1 MRSAEGEPYD
11 LELGLIRPDGK
22 RIVVRTI
29 AEPVRENGR
38 VVRVRGYI
46 ADVTELRRAEAQVR
60 ESQLLLQSIL
70 EHAPVLIYLMD
81 LDGRFL
87 VVNGEAERTL
97 GIGVEQA
104 QLAPAAAAQL
114 RAHDLEVLR
123 SEEALTFEEIAELH
137 DGEHAFLSVKFP
149 VRSEDGRVYAIGGI
163 ATDITERKRAEAEQR
178 RLAAVVESSAD
189 AIVSADRA
197 GRFTSWNPGAERLYG
212 YSAEEIIGRPISV
225 LAPDDLQDEQAA
237 LVERMLRAES
247 IPVVE
252 TRRRRRDGSLV
263 DVSIGGSVVRDSS
276 GAVIGTCAIHR
287 DMTEPRRIREALR
300 RSEELFRGGF
310 EHSPIGMMMTSRE
323 GTFERVNDAFAR
335 MLGYED
341 RNELVGVHFTSI
353 THPDDRAA
361 GLEAVRVMFEQ
372 GVPCTTE
379 KRYLRR
385 DGSIVHVLLG
395 SIAIEGSEG
404 RPSVLF
410 TQVEDITE
418 RKRAEEELR
427 HERDF
432 IDATL
437 DVAGALILVLDRD
450 WRIVRFNRQ
459 SELLSGYGEA
469 EVLGRHYDFLIPEP
483 ERKAVQV
490 ELDPT
495 AAGCPTSQV
504 NHWITKDGRLRL
516 IRWSNA
522 ALVDDD
528 GRPTHFIG
536 IGIDITEQDQAE
548 QARERLATIVDA
560 SQDAIISLT
569 AEGVIDSW
577 NPGAERLYGYSAREA
592 IGKHVAML
600 RAQED
605 QPGRDEMLVHILRG
619 NSVDQFEVRDRCRDG
634 TIIDVSISGSPI
646 LEADGRIVGMARTAR
661 DITERKHLERQL
673 KFYADHDPLTGLFN
687 RRRFGE
693 ELSQQI
699 AQGARYGQTTGLLV
713 GDIDNFKY
721 VNDSLGHKAGDEF
734 IQRIARALEGR
745 LRDSDVLAR
754 LGGDE
759 FAILLPRTDR
769 DSAVLVAE
777 SLRQAVHDHQ
787 LAIDTHSLRATI
799 SFGVTVIDGV
809 QVAPDDALAI
819 ADLAMYEAKQ
829 HGRDRVATAQP
840 GTDRERAE
848 KILHWSERVHT
859 ALREQRFQLYAQ
871 PIVELATDETRRYEL
886 LLRLRED
893 DGIVLPA
900 KFIHI
905 AERQGLI
912 GEVDRWVVA
921 HAMKVIAG
929 HADPEATFAV
939 NLSGA
944 SMSDPSLLGFIEK
957 SIGEQ
962 QVDPARLIFEVT
974 ETAAIA
980 DIDAARAFVQR
991 LHDIGCAVALDD
1003 FGSGFGSFTYLKYL
1017 PIDYLKIDGD
1027 FIRQLPGSLEDRL
1040 LVKAIVDVA
1049 RGLGK
1054 RTIAEHA
1061 GSEETIE
1068 LLRAYGVDYA
1078 QGFHLGVP
1086 EPVAPPPTR
1095 R

>member
-1 MRSAEGEPYD
+1 MKELLDRSQELSKVGGWEWDVAAGRGAWTDEVYRIYGVDKSSYDPADPLAEALAPYDERSADLLEAAFQRALSEGEPYD
-11 LELGLIRPDGK
+11 LELEMVRPDGE

-29 AEPVRENGR
+29 AEPVLEDGR

-46 ADVTELRRAEAQVR
+46 AD
-60 ESQLLLQSIL
+60 
-70 EHAPVLIYLMD
+70 
-81 LDGRFL
+81 
-87 VVNGEAERTL
+87 N
-97 GIGVEQA
+97 
-104 QLAPAAAAQL
+104 
-114 RAHDLEVLR
+114 
-123 SEEALTFEEIAELH
+123 
-137 DGEHAFLSVKFP
+137 
-149 VRSEDGRVYAIGGI
+149 
-163 ATDITERKRAEAEQR
+163 TERKRAEADQR
-178 RLAAVVESSAD
+178 
-189 AIVSADRA
+189 
-197 GRFTSWNPGAERLYG
+197 G
-212 YSAEEIIGRPISV
+212 
-225 LAPDDLQDEQAA
+225 
-237 LVERMLRAES
+237 
-247 IPVVE
+247 
-252 TRRRRRDGSLV
+252 
-263 DVSIGGSVVRDSS
+263 
-276 GAVIGTCAIHR
+276 
-287 DMTEPRRIREALR
+287 IREALR

-323 GTFERVNDAFAR
+323 GTFERVNAAFAR
-335 MLGYED
+335 MLGYGD
-341 RNELVGVHFTSI
+341 PSELVGVHFTQV
-353 THPDDRAA
+353 THPDDRVP
-361 GLEAVRVMFEQ
+361 GLEAVRMMFEQ
-372 GVPCTTE
+372 GIPFTTE

-385 DGSIVHVLLG
+385 DGSIVHALLG
-395 SIAIEGSEG
+395 SIAIEGSG
-404 RPSVLF
+404 DGPSVLF

-437 DVAGALILVLDRD
+437 DVAAALILVLDRD
-450 WRIVRFNRQ
+450 WRIVRFNRAC
-459 SELLSGYGEA
+459 ELVSGYGEA
-469 EVLGRHYDFLIPEP
+469 EVLGRHYGFLVPEA
-483 ERKAVQV
+483 EREPVQANM
-490 ELDPT
+490 DPT
-495 AAGCPTSQV
+495 AAGRTTSQV
-504 NHWITKDGRLRL
+504 NRWITKDGRRRL
-516 IRWSNA
+516 IHWSNA
-522 ALVDDD
+522 VLVDDA
-528 GRPTHFIG
+528 GEVTHFIG
-536 IGIDITEQDQAE
+536 SGIDITEQDQAE

-560 SQDAIISLT
+560 SQDAIVSLS
-569 AEGVIDSW
+569 ADGVIDSW
-577 NPGAERLYGYSAREA
+577 NPGAERLYGYSAPEA
-592 IGKHVAML
+592 IGSHVAML
-600 RAQED
+600 RAPDEGAQRD
-605 QPGRDEMLVHILRG
+605 QILAHILKG
-619 NSVDQFEVRDRCRDG
+619 NSVDQFEVRDLRKDG
-634 TIIDVSISGSPI
+634 TIIDVSIMCSPI
-646 LEADGRIVGMARTAR
+646 READGSIVGIARTAR
-661 DITERKHLERQL
+661 DITERKHLEQQL

-734 IQRIARALEGR
+734 IQRIARTLEGR

-759 FAILLPRTDR
+759 FAILLPRTDQ
-769 DSAVLVAE
+769 DSAMVVAE

-787 LAIDTHSLRATI
+787 LAIDRHSLRATI

-809 QVAPDDALAI
+809 QVAPEDALAI

-829 HGRDRVATAQP
+829 QGRDRVASAQP

-871 PIVELATDETRRYEL
+871 PIVDLTTGEARRYEL

-912 GEVDRWVVA
+912 GDVDRWVVA
-921 HAMKVIAG
+921 NAMSVIAG
-929 HADPEATFAV
+929 HADPEAKFAV

-944 SMSDPSLLGFIEK
+944 SMSDPALLGFIEQ
-957 SIGEQ
+957 SIGENG
-962 QVDPARLIFEVT
+962 VDPARLIFEVT

-991 LHDIGCAVALDD
+991 LHEVGCAVALDD

-1040 LVKAIVDVA
+1040 LVKAIVGVA

-1061 GSEETIE
+1061 GSDETIA

-1078 QGFHLGVP
+1078 QGFHLGLP
-1086 EPVAPPPTR
+1086 QPVGPPN
-1095 R
+1095 